1 MLFIFLLILL
11 VFATQLS
18 FGCCGKDTSR
28 TIKEFWFWFWL
39 KHLTLKTVD
48 QSYCTSS
55 SAFAFFFFTL
65 FLLIVKS
72 PLYPLTMTYFF
83 ILTVFIIVVC
93 VFVFYDKKYNNEP
106 HFDSNFKYRV
116 YKWQSRLVIGRS
128 LVRIPAPGR
137 AELHVE
143 VSLSEILNETL
154 GEETALHTLLQQVAV
169 YAAY

>member
-1 MLFIFLLILL
+1 
-11 VFATQLS
+11 
-18 FGCCGKDTSR
+18 
-28 TIKEFWFWFWL
+28 
-39 KHLTLKTVD
+39 
-48 QSYCTSS
+48 
-55 SAFAFFFFTL
+55 
-65 FLLIVKS
+65 
-72 PLYPLTMTYFF
+72 MTYFF

-93 VFVFYDKKYNNEP
+93 VFVFYDKTYNNEP
-106 HFDSNFKYRV
+106 HFDSNFKHRV
-116 YKWQSRLVIGRS
+116 YKGRLVIGRS